1 MKLTKM
7 DKDDYY
13 SENELKL
20 SKYEKYTLCKYVLKL
35 LNYCDKDSYNFDR
48 FIWNLIFILD
58 IKAENHKEIVKSDNN
73 NIIRNLNK
81 HLNANITKYKT
92 LNSRIENRMN
102 TIANLYSLSEIECE
116 FLKFFILK
124 ETIPMFRYFFG
135 NIDDFNGSDYEIFA
149 KNYLNLKSYAI
160 RKMKKNLE
168 EKSLLDIGR
177 GGIRISENIIV
188 LCEDKKIRTKSDI
201 QKFLLGK
208 SEKTEL
214 KWNDFDYIEKD
225 RNLVLNIIES
235 AIKKQQK
242 GINILLYGNVGTGK
256 TEFAKLISNKAKVNI
271 YPVIVEFDGEE
282 ASRKKRLGDLASKQ
296 TVLSKMANS
305 CILFDEAEDVMNRG
319 FGEYGSASKGYLN
332 QLLDE
337 TPVPVFWTTNNI
349 YNVDAAFLRRMTY
362 SIEFKKL
369 PDDIRL
375 NIWQK
380 AIRKNNLK
388 VDKAKLI
395 ELNQNYE
402 IPPSLIIN
410 AISSTKL
417 IGGDQ
422 NDFEIFVENT
432 AKVVN
437 KKKLV
442 KKENKFKV
450 QDYDYRLVNADLDIK
465 SLTEKIKASGKL
477 NFSMCLFG
485 EPGTGKSLYARYL
498 ANELGI
504 EFIMKRASDL
514 MSPYIGE
521 TEQNIAKAF
530 SEAKDKNAMLIIDEV
545 DTFLQ
550 NRNNAVRS
558 WEVSQVN
565 EMLTW
570 MESFEQPF
578 VCTTNLQESLDEAS
592 LRRFTFK
599 IKFDY
604 MTSQQVDWAME
615 HFFDFKNTNVNIKG
629 LTAGDFATVKK
640 KNEFLDI
647 NTPEDIINMLQ
658 EEVKVKRSET
668 LKNTIGF

>member
-1 MKLTKM
+1 MK
-7 DKDDYY
+7 
-13 SENELKL
+13 
-20 SKYEKYTLCKYVLKL
+20 
-35 LNYCDKDSYNFDR
+35 R
-48 FIWNLIFILD
+48 
-58 IKAENHKEIVKSDNN
+58 
-73 NIIRNLNK
+73 
-81 HLNANITKYKT
+81 
-92 LNSRIENRMN
+92 
-102 TIANLYSLSEIECE
+102 
-116 FLKFFILK
+116 
-124 ETIPMFRYFFG
+124 
-135 NIDDFNGSDYEIFA
+135 
-149 KNYLNLKSYAI
+149 
-160 RKMKKNLE
+160 NLE

-177 GGIRISENIIV
+177 GSIRISENIIV
-188 LCEDKKIRTKSDI
+188 VCEDKKIRTKSDI

-214 KWNDFDYIEKD
+214 QWNDFDYIEKD

-242 GINILLYGNVGTGK
+242 GINILLYGKVGTGK
-256 TEFAKLISNKAKVNI
+256 TEFAKLISNKAKINI

-319 FGEYGSASKGYLN
+319 FGEYGLASKGYLN

-349 YNVDAAFLRRMTY
+349 YNVDPAFLRRMTY

-422 NDFEIFVENT
+422 NDFETFVENT

-437 KKKLV
+437 KKKLI
-442 KKENKFKV
+442 KKKNKFNV
-450 QDYDYRLVNADLDIK
+450 QDYNYQLVNADFDIK
-465 SLTEKIKASGKL
+465 TLTDKIKSSGKL

-485 EPGTGKSLYARYL
+485 EPGTGKSLYARCL

-514 MSPYIGE
+514 ISPFVGE

-550 NRNNAVRS
+550 NRNNAARS

-604 MTSQQVDWAME
+604 MTSQQVNLAME
-615 HFFDFKNTNVNIKG
+615 HFFDFKNTNVKIKG